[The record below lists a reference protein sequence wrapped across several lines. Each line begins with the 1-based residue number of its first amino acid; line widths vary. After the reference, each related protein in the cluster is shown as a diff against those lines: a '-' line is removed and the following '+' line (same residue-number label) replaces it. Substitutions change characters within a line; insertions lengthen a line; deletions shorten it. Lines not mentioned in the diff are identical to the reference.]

1 MSRPRRSRRSSQFE
15 SPDRPRRVDRKTL
28 QLCGQVR
35 DTLNY
40 VLTGE
45 LDDDVLRNVYV
56 DEVRPAPDA
65 SRLLV
70 SVCPLDAADMAR
82 AELILQKLHI
92 FAPRIRSEVARS
104 IHRRK
109 TPELS
114 YVVVQPHAP
123 DEPPEPTQV
132 EEPE

>member
-1 MSRPRRSRRSSQFE
+1 MRPQ
-15 SPDRPRRVDRKTL
+15 RVDRKTL

-56 DEVRPAPDA
+56 EEVRPAPDA

-70 SVCPLDAADMAR
+70 SVAPMDAADAGR
-82 AELILQKLHI
+82 ADLILEKLHI
-92 FAPRIRSEVARS
+92 YAPRIRSEVAHS

-114 YVVVQPHAP
+114 YIVVQPQM
-123 DEPPEPTQV
+123 PEV
-132 EEPE
+132 EPERGEGPEEE

>member
-1 MSRPRRSRRSSQFE
+1 M
-15 SPDRPRRVDRKTL
+15 
-28 QLCGQVR
+28 R

-70 SVCPLDAADMAR
+70 SVAPMDAADMGR

-104 IHRRK
+104 IYRRK

-114 YVVVQPHAP
+114 YVVVQPQAP
-123 DEPPEPTQV
+123 
-132 EEPE
+132 EEPRFPADDASEEE